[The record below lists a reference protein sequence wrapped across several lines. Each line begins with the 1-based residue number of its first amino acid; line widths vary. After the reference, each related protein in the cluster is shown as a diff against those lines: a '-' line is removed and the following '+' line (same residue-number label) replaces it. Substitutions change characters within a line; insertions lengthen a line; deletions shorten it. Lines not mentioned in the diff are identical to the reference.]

1 MKICAACC
9 EELPKESFSKK
20 QWQLKQHQRRCK
32 ECIETN
38 RDVQLKAPSKN
49 DTAAGI
55 RNPPPPCAADNEGV
69 SCWICLEE
77 GPDELGKP
85 LVRDCACHGESAGFA
100 HLSCII
106 QYAKGK
112 SWSAFPSTPHLAR
125 GKTMMIIDFTRAWQ
139 ICPNCNQMYN
149 KELALDLATAF
160 LIFAESNNYQGFP
173 RVEASSMKIQALMAL
188 GKMKE
193 SRKIA
198 NKMLSFLGKLKR
210 TGSLSSTSLRIE
222 ARTHCQ
228 LGHINAA
235 EGTKE
240 SVKIAIKD
248 YESSRDIYKSIDF
261 KQGIDASEASLAMAE
276 LAHDKASMDVVSRK
290 ELAVWQNRYKRLL
303 EQSGEKSPAT
313 IGAGLN
319 TAIRLHIAHH
329 SIKSERLLSKIAR
342 VSNRVHGLDHELS
355 QEVEL
360 MLQYCKV
367 RYVYMK
373 TKWDVL
379 LFKAL
384 RYENNGEKC
393 IINGPLRWLSSP
405 GNVAEEETT
414 TFATKNIILSEG
426 TPVICHGL
434 IKSNHLNGKLGDIR
448 SVDEEKTGHYEVHFE
463 DEGLKPR
470 LIKPKNVR
478 ILFELPDIKSSGIL
492 QI

>member
-77 GPDELGKP
+77 GPDELGEP
-85 LVRDCACHGESAGFA
+85 LVRDCSCRGESGHA

-106 QYAKGK
+106 QYAEQKSRCVHDSVNGFLDDFNGPWGK
-112 SWSAFPSTPHLAR
+112 
-125 GKTMMIIDFTRAWQ
+125 
-139 ICPNCNQMYN
+139 CPNCKQRYRN
-149 KELALDLATAF
+149 KIAIDLATAF
-160 LIFAESNNYQGFP
+160 LAFTQSNYPEHKSIHLKALNMKLDALAKSGQLEDTKKVANKILSIVRRLKMNHSSLPKRDLY
-173 RVEASSMKIQALMAL
+173 VEARA
-188 GKMKE
+188 
-193 SRKIA
+193 
-198 NKMLSFLGKLKR
+198 
-210 TGSLSSTSLRIE
+210 
-222 ARTHCQ
+222 HDQ
-228 LGHINAA
+228 LGIIHLN

-240 SVKIAIKD
+240 SAKSGMKHFEIC
-248 YESSRDIYKSIDF
+248 RDILKSAGNNYGVAATEAKLAQLGVSNNEVTEEEKMEKFREAYKQALEHKGEESYHTIHV
-261 KQGIDASEASLAMAE
+261 GINMARSLHNAHCAIEA
-276 LAHDKASMDVVSRK
+276 
-290 ELAVWQNRYKRLL
+290 
-303 EQSGEKSPAT
+303 
-313 IGAGLN
+313 
-319 TAIRLHIAHH
+319 
-329 SIKSERLLSKIAR
+329 ERLLSKIAR